1 MTTINEMMQ
10 QLNTMQSEHI
20 NTLNERIKSQEI
32 TIKQCESYRQTAK
45 EIIKYHR
52 KTIERL
58 EKYINK

>member
-1 MTTINEMMQ
+1 MKNTTELLS
-10 QLNTMQSEHI
+10 QLNTMQNDHI
-20 NTLNERIKSQEI
+20 NTRNERIKSQEI
-32 TIKQCESYRQTAK
+32 TIKQCERYRQTAK

>member
-1 MTTINEMMQ
+1 MKNTTELLS
-10 QLNTMQSEHI
+10 QLNTMQSDHI

-32 TIKQCESYRQTAK
+32 TIKQCERYRQTAK

>member
-1 MTTINEMMQ
+1 MKSTTELLS
-10 QLNTMQSEHI
+10 QLNTMQSDHI
-20 NTLNERIKSQEI
+20 KTLNERIKSQEI
-32 TIKQCESYRQTAK
+32 KIKQCESYRQTAK

>member
-1 MTTINEMMQ
+1 MKSTTELLQ
-10 QLNTMQSEHI
+10 QLNTMQSDHI

-45 EIIKYHR
+45 DIIKHHR

>member
-1 MTTINEMMQ
+1 MQTTTELLS
-10 QLNTMQSEHI
+10 QLNTMQNDHI
-20 NTLNERIKSQEI
+20 KTLNERIKSQEI

>member
-1 MTTINEMMQ
+1 MKSTTELLN
-10 QLNTMQSEHI
+10 QLNTIQSDHI

-32 TIKQCESYRQTAK
+32 TIKQGERYRQTAK

>member
-1 MTTINEMMQ
+1 MKNTTELLS
-10 QLNTMQSEHI
+10 QLNTMQSDHI
-20 NTLNERIKSQEI
+20 KTLNERIKYQQI
-32 TIKQCESYRQTAK
+32 TIKQGERYRQTAK

>member
-1 MTTINEMMQ
+1 MKNTTELLQ
-10 QLNTMQSEHI
+10 QLNTMQNDHI